1 MRPVG
6 SQKNQYVAERT
17 LLAQLAVVIDAAIPV
32 IKLASMDSDQINHHH
47 SSAGISS
54 YFPGFPLDK
63 AVDYAKLRNP
73 LLINDLNMQYFI
85 QDRFNTH
92 THAHTRICV
101 QIFSVNPLF
110 GVRREVYRIL
120 KEEGIDLPRYAVLN
134 RDPHHPDGERSSQEV

>member
-1 MRPVG
+1 M
-6 SQKNQYVAERT
+6 
-17 LLAQLAVVIDAAIPV
+17 
-32 IKLASMDSDQINHHH
+32 
-47 SSAGISS
+47 
-54 YFPGFPLDK
+54 
-63 AVDYAKLRNP
+63 DYAKLRNP

-92 THAHTRICV
+92 THARTYVCIGV
-101 QIFSVNPLF
+101 QIFSVNHLC